1 MSYKETGKCS
11 INPKHTYTHW
21 GNNAE
26 PVNSGRCCDS
36 CNNRVVIPCRFY
48 GAQMSATMSQLGSRS
63 GGAKA
68 GAARENGKK
77 GGRPK
82 KLST

>member
-1 MSYKETGKCS
+1 MTKVRETGKCS

-26 PVNSGRCCDS
+26 PVNSGRCCDL
-36 CNNRVVIPCRFY
+36 CNELVILVRIH
-48 GAQMSATMSQLGSRS
+48 QSRMSAAMSELGSRKS
-63 GGAKA
+63 EAKSN
-68 GAARENGKK
+68 AARENGKK

-82 KLST
+82 TK